1 MDFEKLYKTIFM
13 RKSVRKFSEQ
23 SLNDNT
29 LYSIKNVFNETK
41 PLFPSINLDLRIV
54 PGDSVKG
61 LLIVKAPHYLL
72 LFSENKPG
80 YLLNAGFVLEQIDLF
95 LSSSDLGSCWLGLT
109 KPKKDLPEISY
120 LEFVIALATGNPEEN
135 LHRKNISEFIRKPLG
150 QISIGDKFL
159 DIIEAARLAPSA
171 TNSQPWFFITEDYS
185 IHCYCI
191 KPGLFKR
198 ILYKKMNR
206 IDMGISLCH
215 LWLAA
220 LNKHFGISFYTDPD
234 AEANP
239 PYGYHYIK
247 SVMLKH

>member
-1 MDFEKLYKTIFM
+1 MFK
-13 RKSVRKFSEQ
+13 RKSVRKFSDKP
-23 SLNDNT
+23 LDNNT
-29 LYSIKNVFNETK
+29 LDIIKNSFNEIR
-41 PLFPSINLDLRIV
+41 PLLPSINVDLKIV
-54 PGDSVKG
+54 PSDSVKG
-61 LLIVKAPHYLL
+61 LLFVKAPHYLL

-80 YLLNAGFVLEQIDLF
+80 YLLNAGYIFEQIDLF
-95 LSSSDLGSCWLGLT
+95 LSSNGLGSCWLGLT
-109 KPKKDLPEISY
+109 KPKKDLPEISS
-120 LEFVIALATGNPEEN
+120 LEFVIALASGNPEEN

-220 LNKHFGISFYTDPD
+220 LNKHFGISFYTDSD

-239 PYGYHYIK
+239 PDGYYYIK